1 MRVPLSAAENDIEE
15 TFVWQLARRRRRRD
29 VFRIR
34 KAMSLLSEN
43 DESAGVSR
51 NFEESSILSRNE
63 RPRGVFK
70 FDTRLL
76 KVICDSMA
84 VRTFFKLS
92 GASFH
97 ESRGKCIIWETF
109 YQGENGKRDRVFRA
123 RKLRWNDNL
132 KRRFSCREKQWNSG
146 AVSILKGGRC
156 IFSTKV
162 LLENDNFVRWTFARH
177 SASRWNFF

>member
-63 RPRGVFK
+63 RPGGVFK

-84 VRTFFKLS
+84 VRFSNYPALVSTSRKGNVLS
-92 GASFH
+92 GKRFIEAKTGNGIVYFEH
-97 ESRGKCIIWETF
+97 ESCGET
-109 YQGENGKRDRVFRA
+109 
-123 RKLRWNDNL
+123 
-132 KRRFSCREKQWNSG
+132 
-146 AVSILKGGRC
+146 
-156 IFSTKV
+156 T
-162 LLENDNFVRWTFARH
+162 T
-177 SASRWNFF
+177 

>member
-84 VRTFFKLS
+84 VRFSNYPALVSTSREGNVLS
-92 GASFH
+92 GKRFIKAKTGS
-97 ESRGKCIIWETF
+97 CI
-109 YQGENGKRDRVFRA
+109 
-123 RKLRWNDNL
+123 
-132 KRRFSCREKQWNSG
+132 S
-146 AVSILKGGRC
+146 
-156 IFSTKV
+156 STKV
-162 LLENDNFVRWTFARH
+162 AVKRQLEAAIFLQGKAME
-177 SASRWNFF
+177 